1 MPPTMELLVMLPRG
15 AGGAARAAPKMPP
28 TWSERMPVVGR
39 GGGACCTGASKTV
52 LLVMWAAE
60 ARPAC
65 GGATGP
71 VPKMPAR
78 SGKEAE

>member
-1 MPPTMELLVMLPRG
+1 
-15 AGGAARAAPKMPP
+15 
-28 TWSERMPVVGR
+28 
-39 GGGACCTGASKTV
+39 V

-78 SGKEAE
+78 SGKEEE

>member
-1 MPPTMELLVMLPRG
+1 
-15 AGGAARAAPKMPP
+15 
-28 TWSERMPVVGR
+28 MPVVGR

-78 SGKEAE
+78 RSGKEEE